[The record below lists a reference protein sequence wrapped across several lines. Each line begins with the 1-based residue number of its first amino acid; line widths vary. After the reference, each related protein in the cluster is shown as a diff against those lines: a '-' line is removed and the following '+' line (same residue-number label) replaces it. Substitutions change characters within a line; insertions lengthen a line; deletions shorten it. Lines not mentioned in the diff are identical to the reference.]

1 MGLVGTEIKEVLL
14 QFYQWILIGSFP
26 ANDRAWFVHIYGE
39 IIHRRTN
46 HALSMISSVDLA
58 CNGVSRAKY
67 IWVYRDCA
75 RKSKKRFVSF
85 TVND

>member
-39 IIHRRTN
+39 IIHRRAN
-46 HALSMISSVDLA
+46 HALSMISRVDLA

-67 IWVYRDCA
+67 LGIQGLCYKV
-75 RKSKKRFVSF
+75 
-85 TVND
+85 